1 MRSQGVLVTDEE
13 IRELVEFVSAQGAPT
28 FDPVVQTQLEAP
40 ASAEDDVSDED
51 AELVNK
57 CLEIIRQ
64 EKRASTSMLQRRLRL
79 GYTRAARI
87 VDILEQRGRDNDCF
101 VIGLSI
107 SGKMVE
113 TVGRR
118 LQKARQ
124 AKSLSVDEVA
134 AATKIR
140 PERIVDLEGGDL
152 SHFPSLVYAR
162 SFLVKY
168 AKYLGIDIQD
178 DLEQIQV
185 GTTVGLGEYHYL
197 RATPPPKYQ
206 PEPRRREPSGFKL
219 PTVLLALLALIIL
232 IGVPVIAFL
241 AINLSRLNGGAPSAD
256 QTVTETPSP
265 DVKEEPSQ
273 LAGRGE
279 LTKEPASSIAPT
291 RTAGVSVDEASPS
304 PSASEEPNVEVR
316 RALPVTP
323 AEDVAQGS
331 PSPSASAA
339 AVETLEIR
347 VRERTWLRV
356 TKDKQN
362 GEPIYN
368 DFISPRSAPIVVQGK
383 RFWLK
388 LPDKNALELRKN
400 GQAVAGPDNTIVIE

>member
-1 MRSQGVLVTDEE
+1 
-13 IRELVEFVSAQGAPT
+13 
-28 FDPVVQTQLEAP
+28 
-40 ASAEDDVSDED
+40 
-51 AELVNK
+51 
-57 CLEIIRQ
+57 
-64 EKRASTSMLQRRLRL
+64 
-79 GYTRAARI
+79 
-87 VDILEQRGRDNDCF
+87 
-101 VIGLSI
+101 
-107 SGKMVE
+107 MVE

-140 PERIVDLEGGDL
+140 PERIVDLEGDDL

-168 AKYLGIDIQD
+168 AKYLGVDIQD

-219 PTVLLALLALIIL
+219 PTVLLALLALIVL
-232 IGVPVIAFL
+232 IGVPVIAVL

-265 DVKEEPSQ
+265 DVTERPSQ
-273 LAGRGE
+273 LAGTGE
-279 LTKEPASSIAPT
+279 RTKEPVSPIAPT
-291 RTAGVSVDEASPS
+291 PTAGVSVVEASPS
-304 PSASEEPNVEVR
+304 PSASEAPNVEVR
-316 RALPVTP
+316 RALPVTT
-323 AEDVAQGS
+323 AEDVAQGN
-331 PSPSASAA
+331 PSPSASAT

-368 DFISPRSAPIVVQGK
+368 DFISPRSPPIVVQGT

>member
-1 MRSQGVLVTDEE
+1 L
-13 IRELVEFVSAQGAPT
+13 IKAPST
-28 FDPVVQTQLEAP
+28 R
-40 ASAEDDVSDED
+40 
-51 AELVNK
+51 VND
-57 CLEIIRQ
+57 
-64 EKRASTSMLQRRLRL
+64 
-79 GYTRAARI
+79 Y
-87 VDILEQRGRDNDCF
+87 F

-124 AKSLSVDEVA
+124 AKDLSVDEVA

-140 PERIVDLEGGDL
+140 PERIVDLEADDL
-152 SHFPSLVYAR
+152 SRFPSLVYAR
-162 SFLVKY
+162 SFLLKY
-168 AKYLGIDIQD
+168 AKYLGVDIQD

-185 GTTVGLGEYHYL
+185 GSTVGLGEYHYL
-197 RATPPPKYQ
+197 RAAPPPKFR
-206 PEPRRREPSGFKL
+206 PEPRRREPSGLKL
-219 PTVLLALLALIIL
+219 PAALLAIVALTVL

-241 AINLSRLNGGAPSAD
+241 AINISRLGGGAPSAD
-256 QTVTETPSP
+256 QTAIETPSP
-265 DVKEEPSQ
+265 NGGGTPSQ
-273 LAGRGE
+273 ISRKDERAKE
-279 LTKEPASSIAPT
+279 LASSVLPLPT
-291 RTAGVSVDEASPS
+291 ASVSVAEATPT
-304 PSASEEPNVEVR
+304 ASGEPNVEVR

-323 AEDVAQGS
+323 GEDLTQASPAPTSSAEDM
-331 PSPSASAA
+331 
-339 AVETLEIR
+339 ETLEIR

-368 DFISPRSAPIVVQGK
+368 DFISPRSPPIVVQGK

>member
-1 MRSQGVLVTDEE
+1 
-13 IRELVEFVSAQGAPT
+13 
-28 FDPVVQTQLEAP
+28 
-40 ASAEDDVSDED
+40 
-51 AELVNK
+51 
-57 CLEIIRQ
+57 
-64 EKRASTSMLQRRLRL
+64 
-79 GYTRAARI
+79 
-87 VDILEQRGRDNDCF
+87 

-124 AKSLSVDEVA
+124 AKDLSVDEVA

-140 PERIVDLEGGDL
+140 PERIVDLEGDDL

-168 AKYLGIDIQD
+168 AKYLGVDIQD

-185 GTTVGLGEYHYL
+185 GSTVGLGEYHYL
-197 RATPPPKYQ
+197 RAAPPPKFQ
-206 PEPRRREPSGFKL
+206 PEPRRREPSGLKL
-219 PTVLLALLALIIL
+219 PAALLAIVALLGL

-241 AINLSRLNGGAPSAD
+241 AINISRLGGGVPSTD
-256 QTVTETPSP
+256 QTAIETPSSNGGGTTSP
-265 DVKEEPSQ
+265 ISGKDERAKELVNLVSPV
-273 LAGRGE
+273 
-279 LTKEPASSIAPT
+279 PT
-291 RTAGVSVDEASPS
+291 ATVSVAEVTPS
-304 PSASEEPNVEVR
+304 PTASGEPTVEVR

-323 AEDVAQGS
+323 AEDVNQAS
-331 PSPSASAA
+331 PSPTSSAED
-339 AVETLEIR
+339 VETLEIR

-368 DFISPRSAPIVVQGK
+368 DFLSPRSPPIVVQGR

>member
-1 MRSQGVLVTDEE
+1 
-13 IRELVEFVSAQGAPT
+13 
-28 FDPVVQTQLEAP
+28 
-40 ASAEDDVSDED
+40 
-51 AELVNK
+51 
-57 CLEIIRQ
+57 
-64 EKRASTSMLQRRLRL
+64 
-79 GYTRAARI
+79 
-87 VDILEQRGRDNDCF
+87 
-101 VIGLSI
+101 
-107 SGKMVE
+107 MVE

-206 PEPRRREPSGFKL
+206 PEPRRRGPSGFKL

-265 DVKEEPSQ
+265 DVREKPSQ
-273 LAGRGE
+273 LAGTGE
-279 LTKEPASSIAPT
+279 LTKDPVNSSSKSTSGDA
-291 RTAGVSVDEASPS
+291 R
-304 PSASEEPNVEVR
+304 
-316 RALPVTP
+316 
-323 AEDVAQGS
+323 
-331 PSPSASAA
+331 
-339 AVETLEIR
+339 
-347 VRERTWLRV
+347 
-356 TKDKQN
+356 
-362 GEPIYN
+362 
-368 DFISPRSAPIVVQGK
+368 
-383 RFWLK
+383 
-388 LPDKNALELRKN
+388 
-400 GQAVAGPDNTIVIE
+400 

>member
-1 MRSQGVLVTDEE
+1 
-13 IRELVEFVSAQGAPT
+13 
-28 FDPVVQTQLEAP
+28 
-40 ASAEDDVSDED
+40 
-51 AELVNK
+51 
-57 CLEIIRQ
+57 
-64 EKRASTSMLQRRLRL
+64 
-79 GYTRAARI
+79 
-87 VDILEQRGRDNDCF
+87 
-101 VIGLSI
+101 
-107 SGKMVE
+107 MVE

-140 PERIVDLEGGDL
+140 PERVVDLEGDDL

-265 DVKEEPSQ
+265 DVREKPSQ
-273 LAGRGE
+273 LAGTGE

-291 RTAGVSVDEASPS
+291 PTAGVSVVEASPS

-331 PSPSASAA
+331 PSPSASAT

-368 DFISPRSAPIVVQGK
+368 DFISPRSPPIVVQGT

>member
-1 MRSQGVLVTDEE
+1 
-13 IRELVEFVSAQGAPT
+13 
-28 FDPVVQTQLEAP
+28 
-40 ASAEDDVSDED
+40 
-51 AELVNK
+51 
-57 CLEIIRQ
+57 
-64 EKRASTSMLQRRLRL
+64 
-79 GYTRAARI
+79 
-87 VDILEQRGRDNDCF
+87 
-101 VIGLSI
+101 
-107 SGKMVE
+107 MVE

-140 PERIVDLEGGDL
+140 PERIVDLEGDDL
-152 SHFPSLVYAR
+152 SHFPSLVYAG
-162 SFLVKY
+162 SLLVKY

-206 PEPRRREPSGFKL
+206 PEPRRRKPSGFKL

-265 DVKEEPSQ
+265 DVRKKPSQ
-273 LAGRGE
+273 LAGTGE
-279 LTKEPASSIAPT
+279 PTKEPASSIAPT
-291 RTAGVSVDEASPS
+291 PTAGVSVLEASPS
-304 PSASEEPNVEVR
+304 PSASEEPNVEVP
-316 RALPVTP
+316 RALPV
-323 AEDVAQGS
+323 AQGS
-331 PSPSASAA
+331 LSPSASATA
-339 AVETLEIR
+339 LETLAIT
-347 VRERTWLRV
+347 VPQRTWLRV

-368 DFISPRSAPIVVQGK
+368 DFIRTRSPPIVVQGT

>member
-1 MRSQGVLVTDEE
+1 LVLV
-13 IRELVEFVSAQGAPT
+13 F
-28 FDPVVQTQLEAP
+28 
-40 ASAEDDVSDED
+40 
-51 AELVNK
+51 
-57 CLEIIRQ
+57 
-64 EKRASTSMLQRRLRL
+64 
-79 GYTRAARI
+79 
-87 VDILEQRGRDNDCF
+87 
-101 VIGLSI
+101 

-124 AKSLSVDEVA
+124 SKRLSVDEVA

-140 PERIVDLEGGDL
+140 PERIVDLEGDDL

-168 AKYLGIDIQD
+168 AKYLGVDIQD

-185 GTTVGLGEYHYL
+185 GSTVGLGEYHYL
-197 RATPPPKYQ
+197 QAAPPPKYL
-206 PEPRRREPSGFKL
+206 PEPRRREPSRIRL
-219 PTVLLALLALIIL
+219 PVAFLAILALLVL

-241 AINLSRLNGGAPSAD
+241 AINISRLNGGAPSVD
-256 QTVTETPSP
+256 QTAVESPSP
-265 DVKEEPSQ
+265 DVRTTPAKIAAGEKE
-273 LAGRGE
+273 
-279 LTKEPASSIAPT
+279 TKEPASSGSPT
-291 RTAGVSVDEASPS
+291 PTVTVSVVETTPS
-304 PSASEEPNVEVR
+304 PPTTDEPKVEVR

-323 AEDVAQGS
+323 AEDLAQAS
-331 PSPSASAA
+331 PSPSSSATA
-339 AVETLEIR
+339 LETLEIR

-368 DFISPRSAPIVVQGK
+368 DFISPRSPPIVVQGK

-400 GQAVAGPDNTIVIE
+400 GQAVDGPDNTIVIE

>member
-1 MRSQGVLVTDEE
+1 LA
-13 IRELVEFVSAQGAPT
+13 F
-28 FDPVVQTQLEAP
+28 
-40 ASAEDDVSDED
+40 
-51 AELVNK
+51 
-57 CLEIIRQ
+57 
-64 EKRASTSMLQRRLRL
+64 
-79 GYTRAARI
+79 
-87 VDILEQRGRDNDCF
+87 
-101 VIGLSI
+101 GLSI

-140 PERIVDLEGGDL
+140 PERIVDLEGDDL

-168 AKYLGIDIQD
+168 AKYLGVDIQN

-185 GTTVGLGEYHYL
+185 GSTVGLGEYHYL
-197 RATPPPKYQ
+197 QAAPSPKYL
-206 PEPRRREPSGFKL
+206 PEPRRREPSRPKL
-219 PTVLLALLALIIL
+219 PVAFLAILALLVL

-241 AINLSRLNGGAPSAD
+241 AINISRLNGGAPSAD
-256 QTVTETPSP
+256 QTTIESPTPDGKTTP
-265 DVKEEPSQ
+265 AKIARTDEQ
-273 LAGRGE
+273 
-279 LTKEPASSIAPT
+279 TKEPANSVSPT
-291 RTAGVSVDEASPS
+291 PAVTVSVVETTPS
-304 PSASEEPNVEVR
+304 PSTAEEPRVEVR

-323 AEDVAQGS
+323 AEDLAQAS
-331 PSPSASAA
+331 PSPSSSATA
-339 AVETLEIR
+339 LETLEIR

-368 DFISPRSAPIVVQGK
+368 DFIGPRSPPIVVQGR

-400 GQAVAGPDNTIVIE
+400 GQAVDGPDNTIVIE

>member
-1 MRSQGVLVTDEE
+1 
-13 IRELVEFVSAQGAPT
+13 
-28 FDPVVQTQLEAP
+28 
-40 ASAEDDVSDED
+40 
-51 AELVNK
+51 
-57 CLEIIRQ
+57 
-64 EKRASTSMLQRRLRL
+64 
-79 GYTRAARI
+79 
-87 VDILEQRGRDNDCF
+87 
-101 VIGLSI
+101 
-107 SGKMVE
+107 MVE

-140 PERIVDLEGGDL
+140 PERIVDLEGDDL

-168 AKYLGIDIQD
+168 AKYLGVDIQD

-206 PEPRRREPSGFKL
+206 PEPRWREPSGFKL
-219 PTVLLALLALIIL
+219 PTVLLALLALIVL

-265 DVKEEPSQ
+265 DVTERPSQ
-273 LAGRGE
+273 LTGTGE
-279 LTKEPASSIAPT
+279 RTKEPVSPIAPT
-291 RTAGVSVDEASPS
+291 PTAGVSVVEASPS
-304 PSASEEPNVEVR
+304 PSASEAPNVEVR
-316 RALPVTP
+316 RALPVTT
-323 AEDVAQGS
+323 AEDVAQGN
-331 PSPSASAA
+331 PSPSASVT

-368 DFISPRSAPIVVQGK
+368 DFISPRSPPIVVQGT

>member
-1 MRSQGVLVTDEE
+1 LIKV
-13 IRELVEFVSAQGAPT
+13 P
-28 FDPVVQTQLEAP
+28 
-40 ASAEDDVSDED
+40 
-51 AELVNK
+51 
-57 CLEIIRQ
+57 
-64 EKRASTSMLQRRLRL
+64 STRVKDLL
-79 GYTRAARI
+79 
-87 VDILEQRGRDNDCF
+87 

-107 SGKMVE
+107 SGKMVD

-118 LQKARQ
+118 LQRARQ

-140 PERIVDLEGGDL
+140 PERIVDLEGDDL

-168 AKYLGIDIQD
+168 ARYLGVDIQD

-185 GTTVGLGEYHYL
+185 GSTVGLGEYHYL
-197 RATPPPKYQ
+197 QAAPPPKYL
-206 PEPRRREPSGFKL
+206 PEPRRREPSRPRL
-219 PTVLLALLALIIL
+219 PVALLAILALVVL

-241 AINLSRLNGGAPSAD
+241 AVNISRLNGGVPSAD
-256 QTVTETPSP
+256 QAATESPSL
-265 DVKEEPSQ
+265 DVKTTTPAKV
-273 LAGRGE
+273 AGTDQQ
-279 LTKEPASSIAPT
+279 TKEPARSVSPAPT
-291 RTAGVSVDEASPS
+291 ASVSVVEATPS
-304 PSASEEPNVEVR
+304 PSTAEEPNVVVR

-323 AEDVAQGS
+323 AEDIAQAS
-331 PSPSASAA
+331 PSPSSSATA
-339 AVETLEIR
+339 LETLEIR

-368 DFISPRSAPIVVQGK
+368 DFISPRSPPIVVQGT

-400 GQAVAGPDNTIVIE
+400 GEAVAGPDNTIVIE